1 MIVKSIEQI
10 NKPKSSFLFFFF
22 LTRSAKL
29 IRLYPGSLDK
39 RRHKALSK
47 LKMERVTK
55 TSHGHGHAN
64 KGIIQTQPYAHTLNS
79 QNEPTP
85 PKDTMLA
92 RMKVS

>member
-1 MIVKSIEQI
+1 
-10 NKPKSSFLFFFF
+10 
-22 LTRSAKL
+22 
-29 IRLYPGSLDK
+29 
-39 RRHKALSK
+39 
-47 LKMERVTK
+47 MERVTK